1 LYFMMTLVFL
11 VIWQMISVIYLQK
24 ILHHTIRDGSQVC
37 TLQWPWYI

>member
-11 VIWQMISVIYLQK
+11 VIWEMISVIYLQK

-37 TLQWPWYI
+37 TFWWPWYF